1 MEIIPPFE
9 KGGLGG
15 ILKPYN
21 PILKPYSRTLRSNM
35 TDAEQLLWSKLRR
48 KQILGVQFNRQ
59 KPVAGFIVDFYCAAA
74 NLVIELDGSQHAEPE
89 QHIKDKDRNQKL
101 KALGLEVL
109 RFNNHQVLKE
119 LAAVMDVVFEVVE
132 KKIPPTP
139 PFSKGG
145 IKTVIIDTN
154 MQSIPEN
161 AQNPANVAKEKLD
174 MPTFENNI
182 INSLVVEEVA
192 QNSTTLVK
200 ATPNLEKVAPN
211 TPPFE
216 KAAQNTPPFVK
227 GGPGGISKKG
237 NSL

>member
-109 RFNNHQVLKE
+109 RFNNHQVLTE

-174 MPTFENNI
+174 MPTFENNN

-216 KAAQNTPPFVK
+216 KAAQNTPPFLK